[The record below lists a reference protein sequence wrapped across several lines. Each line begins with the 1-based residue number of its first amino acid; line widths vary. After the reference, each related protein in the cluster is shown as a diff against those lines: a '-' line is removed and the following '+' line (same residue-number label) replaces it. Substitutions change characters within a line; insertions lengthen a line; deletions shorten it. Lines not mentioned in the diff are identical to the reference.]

1 MGHTRRLSE
10 EISLKETD
18 HKFTHHKQT
27 FMECLCTGAGD
38 TFTILK
44 KPVPVW
50 KTSSIYTTNNIR
62 HHMLHAKEKG
72 QKVPEEATLRNVF
85 RVIYMGTNIP
95 NRILGRG
102 V

>member
-1 MGHTRRLSE
+1 
-10 EISLKETD
+10 
-18 HKFTHHKQT
+18 
-27 FMECLCTGAGD
+27 
-38 TFTILK
+38 
-44 KPVPVW
+44 
-50 KTSSIYTTNNIR
+50 
-62 HHMLHAKEKG
+62 MLHAKEKG